1 MKRWFRTLTISVFA
15 LAAVSLVIIQFVQ
28 TRRTFSISD
37 NMFNVSVGNAMDEVV
52 RQLNGEVFQT
62 ATHPAASFNYQELDS
77 IIAEELL
84 LNGIDMHP
92 FVGIYDASQGSFLYS
107 SDPSEEDR
115 LEQSPYRYN
124 FNPIG
129 VVSSGQFFITL
140 AFPYK
145 ELFLQSN
152 TDVYLYM
159 SIFLIV
165 VVATMFFISLRTI
178 AAQRRLDQMKTEFI
192 NNMTHEIK
200 TPLSTIGLACEML
213 GELGGRSSELGV
225 NAVAPG
231 DSKPRTP
238 NSELQTYIG
247 IIADENKRMRVLVET
262 ILQSA
267 KMSNKN
273 YAINPKEVDLNHIV
287 STVLQSFSLAVN
299 NRGGSIETHLDADPA
314 IFEADELHITN
325 MVYNLVDNAI
335 KYSTDAPRIIVCTSL
350 EGNKI
355 KLKVQDHGIGIAKA
369 DQKRIFEKFYRV
381 STGNVHN
388 VKGFGIGLNY
398 VAQVVRLHHGHIA
411 LDSEPG
417 RGSTFTVSFS
427 GH

>member
-1 MKRWFRTLTISVFA
+1 MKRWFRTFTISVFA
-15 LAAVSLVIIQFVQ
+15 LAAISLVIIQFIQ

-37 NMFNVSVGNAMDEVV
+37 NMFNVSVSNAMDEVV

-77 IIAEELL
+77 LIAEELL
-84 LNGIDMHP
+84 LNGIEIHP
-92 FVGIYDASQGSFLYS
+92 LVGIYDASQASFLYS
-107 SDPSEEDR
+107 SDASKEDR

-129 VVSSGQFFITL
+129 VVSTGQYFITL
-140 AFPYK
+140 AFPHK

-152 TDVYLYM
+152 TKVYLYM
-159 SIFLIV
+159 TIFLLV
-165 VVATMFFISLRTI
+165 VISVMFIISVRTI
-178 AAQRRLDQMKTEFI
+178 AAQWRLNQMKTEFI
-192 NNMTHEIK
+192 SNMTHEIK

-213 GELGGRSSELGV
+213 QENET
-225 NAVAPG
+225 N
-231 DSKPRTP
+231 DKTFI
-238 NSELQTYIG
+238 N

-273 YAINPKEVDLNHIV
+273 FAINPKEMDINTVIA
-287 STVLQSFSLAVN
+287 TVLQSFSLTIG
-299 NRGGSIETHLDADPA
+299 NRGGLIETHLDADPA
-314 IFEADELHITN
+314 TIEADELHITN

-335 KYSTDAPRIIVCTSL
+335 KYSTDTPHIVVSTTR
-350 EGNKI
+350 EGDKVKI
-355 KLKVQDHGIGIAKA
+355 SVQDHGIGIAKEN
-369 DQKRIFEKFYRV
+369 QKRVFEKFYRV

-411 LDSEPG
+411 LESELG
-417 RGSTFTVSFS
+417 HGSTFTVTLPVA
-427 GH
+427 